1 LGLDW
6 SVIINVE
13 LELRLYSIFDLSLVH
28 PDVMERSY
36 LDIIAGVWL
45 CSICLYRLYHHTK
58 LAMMT
63 LRFCSGKEVGGVEEG
78 TLNRAG
84 REHQETI

>member
-1 LGLDW
+1 
-6 SVIINVE
+6 VE
-13 LELRLYSIFDLSLVH
+13 LELRLHSIFDLSLVR

-36 LDIIAGVWL
+36 LDIFVGAWL
-45 CSICLYRLYHHTK
+45 CGICLYRLYHHTK

-78 TLNRAG
+78 TLISAG
-84 REHQETI
+84 REQQETI